1 MSRRELR
8 RVVAL
13 GVVLLAVLLWLSGAF
28 HRRIRGG
35 EREPEPAPAP
45 TAIARVEAS
54 RELALE
60 SASGTLVSARHT
72 TVSSNILARIED
84 VRVRAGADV
93 SEGQVLLVLDSR
105 DLAARLQE
113 ARDALNA
120 ARAQRALAA
129 SERSRAERLF
139 DAGVAPRQSL
149 DRALSGD
156 RVAEAEV
163 QRAAQRAADAE
174 VGLSHAEIRSPVA
187 GRVIDRLAEPGDTA
201 TPGRPLLR
209 IYDPGVLRLE
219 ASVRESLAQHLRVG
233 QPLRVRV
240 EALDETL
247 EGTLDEIVPYA
258 EPGARSFIAK
268 IQLPSDR
275 RLFAG
280 MFGRVEI
287 PAGEIIRLRVPAAAV
302 ERIGQLQ
309 LVRVLRPDGRIEQRF
324 VTTGAVDERG
334 RAEVLSGLS
343 AGEQVVLPATDQ
355 QAAQ

>member
-1 MSRRELR
+1 MSRREIR
-8 RVVAL
+8 RLLTLAA
-13 GVVLLAVLLWLSGAF
+13 VLLTVLLWLAGVF
-28 HRRIRGG
+28 HHRIRSG
-35 EREPEPAPAP
+35 EIEPQPGPTPKAHATVESSREP
-45 TAIARVEAS
+45 
-54 RELALE
+54 ALE

-93 SEGQVLLVLDSR
+93 TEGQVLLVLDSR

-113 ARDALNA
+113 ARDALTA

-129 SERSRAERLF
+129 SERLRAERLF
-139 DAGVAPRQSL
+139 EAGVAPRQAL
-149 DRALSGD
+149 DRTLSAD

-163 QRAAQRAADAE
+163 QRAAQREADAE
-174 VGLSHAEIRSPVA
+174 VGLSHAEIRSPVS

-219 ASVRESLAQHLRVG
+219 AAVRESLAQHLRVG

-240 EALDETL
+240 EALNEGF
-247 EGTLDEIVPYA
+247 EGTLQEIVPYA

-268 IQLPSDR
+268 IQLPADR

-287 PAGEIIRLRVPAAAV
+287 PAGEITRLRVPAAAV
-302 ERIGQLQ
+302 EHVGQLE
-309 LVRVLRPDGRIEQRF
+309 LVNVLEPDGQTERRF
-324 VTTGAVDERG
+324 VTTGGIDEQG

-343 AGEQVVLPATDQ
+343 AGEQVVLPAVR
-355 QAAQ
+355 